1 MLCGV
6 CTCVCGYM
14 CVCVCVCV
22 VIKDEVVA
30 SEEEEARVE
39 KQKQDIIARM
49 AQKQQWRSEEA
60 LQRVDS
66 ATATLTHTATAT
78 DTAAVVTEQSS
89 VVVDTGPDEYVS
101 ERVSERVSEPATAVS
116 LEDKDVSGEWVSK
129 PSTPFTTATAT
140 ATAPHAKNKKI
151 GE

>member
-1 MLCGV
+1 
-6 CTCVCGYM
+6 
-14 CVCVCVCV
+14 

-66 ATATLTHTATAT
+66 ATATLTHSATATAT

>member
-1 MLCGV
+1 M
-6 CTCVCGYM
+6 
-14 CVCVCVCV
+14 CVCV

-39 KQKQDIIARM
+39 KEKQDIIARM

-78 DTAAVVTEQSS
+78 ATDTAAVVVTEQSS

-101 ERVSERVSEPATAVS
+101 ERVSERVSAPATAVS